1 MGGAQCGPSGVCGS
15 AHQQHCYGRVPI
27 PLHIQY
33 TYSSISVMCRFG
45 SNNLMASR
53 DCEGDGF
60 VGFGRGLDIAGCR
73 VDKGVVKG
81 VAGEIVQHGV
91 APELCVCVCIIR
103 VGHFHPT
110 EGMLGRWYAHA
121 SK

>member
-1 MGGAQCGPSGVCGS
+1 
-15 AHQQHCYGRVPI
+15 
-27 PLHIQY
+27 
-33 TYSSISVMCRFG
+33 MCRFG
-45 SNNLMASR
+45 SNNLMASW

-60 VGFGRGLDIAGCR
+60 VGFRRGRDIAGCR

-91 APELCVCVCIIR
+91 APELCVCVHIIR

-110 EGMLGRWYAHA
+110 EGMLGRW
-121 SK
+121 

>member
-1 MGGAQCGPSGVCGS
+1 
-15 AHQQHCYGRVPI
+15 
-27 PLHIQY
+27 
-33 TYSSISVMCRFG
+33 
-45 SNNLMASR
+45 MASSG
-53 DCEGDGF
+53 CEGDGF
-60 VGFGRGLDIAGCR
+60 VGFRRGRDIVGYG

-81 VAGEIVQHGV
+81 VTGEIVQHGV
-91 APELCVCVCIIR
+91 APELCVCVCVCVCVCIIR

>member
-1 MGGAQCGPSGVCGS
+1 MGGAQSGPSTVCGS

-33 TYSSISVMCRFG
+33 MYSSISVMCRFG
-45 SNNLMASR
+45 SNNLKASW
-53 DCEGDGF
+53 DCEGGGF
-60 VGFGRGLDIAGCR
+60 VGFRRGRDSAGCR

-91 APELCVCVCIIR
+91 APELCVCVC
-103 VGHFHPT
+103 VCN
-110 EGMLGRWYAHA
+110 
-121 SK
+121 